1 MNCTNCGIKLENDSN
16 NETIYRK
23 NDVIENAKKIT
34 ELCNKLTCYE
44 VKDFCN
50 TKEFKKKDF
59 PKNGVYVVF
68 EEGETAFGQKRIVR
82 VGTHKR
88 NGRLIARLA
97 DHFRH
102 NSLRSSVFRKLVSRA
117 LGTNDT
123 KEVSDYMRNN
133 MSFAV
138 IPIDNKKD
146 RLLVEEKIIA
156 TLSWWAFFN
165 KDKAHSKDWIGKD
178 LYDEN
183 NPKSTD
189 QQISE
194 FGLWLSDGLLK
205 PPVTS
210 DEDEIYKYLK

>member
-1 MNCTNCGIKLENDSN
+1 MNCPNCGIKLENDSI
-16 NETIYRK
+16 NETIYGK
-23 NDVIENAKKIT
+23 NAVIENAKKIT
-34 ELCNKLTCYE
+34 ERCNNLTYYSA
-44 VKDFCN
+44 KDFCN
-50 TKEFKKKDF
+50 TKEFKKNDF

-68 EEGETAFGQKRIVR
+68 EDGETAFGQKRIVR
-82 VGTHKR
+82 VGTNKR

-102 NSLRSSVFRKLVSRA
+102 NSFRSSVFRQLVSRA
-117 LGTNDT
+117 LRTEDA
-123 KEVSDYMRNN
+123 KKVSDYMRNN

-138 IPIDNKKD
+138 IPIDNKNE
-146 RLLVEEKIIA
+146 RMLVEEQIIA